1 MLSPRV
7 SGELAGTVRIAV
19 AGNEPAADF
28 PRHLGILEFRFLGWF
43 TVRDTYAFHLFVGH
57 PCQPEFGKG
66 AVGRPR
72 FIAVFLLGG
81 CGFRWI
87 SSRLQPPT
95 HIAA

>member
-1 MLSPRV
+1 MLSSRV
-7 SGELAGTVRIAV
+7 SGELAGTVRTAV
-19 AGNEPAADF
+19 AGNQPASDF

-43 TVRDTYAFHLFVGH
+43 TARDIYAFHLFVGH
-57 PCQPEFGKG
+57 PCPADFGKG
-66 AVGRPR
+66 AVGKPR

-81 CGFRWI
+81 CGSRGI